1 MYKILFY
8 PFIFTG
14 QCIIRLFLN
23 IKLIAVTVTHLYCHF
38 RVFLFLWYFFWCVY
52 STFINKNFSAFTKSQ
67 APTHPDML
75 PSRTF
80 SCLNTFNMPLFLQQT
95 LLKKKKKRNSF
106 LKWDYFRSCQSS
118 WNPNS
123 VISNCGTTSG
133 NLLMM
138 GPVVSWNTRVYCYN
152 PRDSSWD
159 SLAHSDTC
167 IRNYEQE

>member
-23 IKLIAVTVTHLYCHF
+23 IKLIAITVTHLYCHF

-95 LLKKKKKRNSF
+95 LFLKKKKKLFPAMRLFQKLPVILEPKLSNKQ
-106 LKWDYFRSCQSS
+106 LWDHKWKPFDD
-118 WNPNS
+118 
-123 VISNCGTTSG
+123 GASG
-133 NLLMM
+133 FMEYTGLL
-138 GPVVSWNTRVYCYN
+138 
-152 PRDSSWD
+152 
-159 SLAHSDTC
+159 L
-167 IRNYEQE
+167 